1 MKQDQRERRSATAE
15 TTSDTGKM
23 KSLSREHFTHGD
35 GNTKTTGP
43 SLSSEAKSR
52 LVAALKTQQEVE
64 KRCPDLEKTRLKEGA
79 K

>member
-23 KSLSREHFTHGD
+23 KSLSREHFTHDD
-35 GNTKTTGP
+35 GNTKTTGQ
-43 SLSSEAKSR
+43 R